1 MATAKKSVMYRAT
14 GRRKESI
21 ASVILRPGT
30 GKLIVN
36 GKEFVKYLHS
46 PTQNMIA
53 TLPLTIL
60 EANELWDVTVK
71 ATGGGISGQV
81 GAIRLGL
88 ARALVKADESNRAIM
103 RENGLMTRDAR
114 VVERKKYGKAK
125 ARKSFQFSKR

>member
-36 GKEFVKYLHS
+36 GKEFVQYLHS
-46 PTQNMIA
+46 PAQNMIA

-103 RENGLMTRDAR
+103 RQNGLMTRDAR

>member
-21 ASVILRPGT
+21 AAVILRPGT

-36 GKEFVKYLHS
+36 GKEFVKYFHS

-81 GAIRLGL
+81 GAIRLGI
-88 ARALVKADESNRAIM
+88 ARALVKTDESHRAIM